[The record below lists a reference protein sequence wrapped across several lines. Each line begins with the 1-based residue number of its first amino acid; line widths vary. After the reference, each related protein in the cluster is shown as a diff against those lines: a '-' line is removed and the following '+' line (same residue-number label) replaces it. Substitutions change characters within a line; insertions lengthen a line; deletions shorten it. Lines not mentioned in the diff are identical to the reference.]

1 MRASGKVKISVIT
14 AVLNGERT
22 IRDCMKSVQ
31 KQTCPAEHIIVDGG
45 STDGT
50 LEIVRVCAEK
60 TDRLV
65 SRLDCGIYDAM
76 NKGISLATGDVV
88 GILNADDFYPNA
100 DVLVKVARIFGDES
114 VDACYGDLD
123 YVDDLDTGRIVRR
136 WRSGPYDIHRF
147 YQGWMPPHPAFF
159 VRKTCYETFG
169 HFRLDMGSAADYEL
183 MLRLLLK
190 HGRTVA
196 YIPEVLVHMR
206 TGGTSNASL
215 LNRIRANRM
224 DRKAWRVNG
233 LKPWPWTL
241 IFKPLRKVVQYL

>member
-1 MRASGKVKISVIT
+1 MKISVIT

-22 IRDCMKSVQ
+22 IRDCMESVQ
-31 KQTCPAEHIIVDGG
+31 KQTCPAEHIIVDVG

-50 LEIVRVCAEK
+50 LEIVRVYAEK

-65 SRLDCGIYDAM
+65 SGLDCGIYDAM

-123 YVDDLDTGRIVRR
+123 YVDDLDTGRVVQR
-136 WRSGPYDIHRF
+136 WRSGPYDINRF
-147 YQGWMPPHPAFF
+147 YHGWMPPHPAFF

-169 HFRLDMGSAADYEL
+169 HYRLDMGSAADYEL

-190 HGRTVA
+190 HGRTAA

-215 LNRIRANRM
+215 LNRIMANRM